1 MNFALFLLAAAQ
13 QQQEDPLGGL
23 MRMFGPILLM
33 FFGLWFFLLRP
44 AQKRERLQREQMLT
58 SLKKNDKVLT
68 NAGIIGII
76 AAVNEK
82 EDELTLKVD
91 ESSNVRLRMLKST
104 IVKNYTA
111 EEAARELA
119 AKDKAEKD
127 KAKEQA
133 TTAGKS

>member
-1 MNFALFLLAAAQ
+1 MVYALTLLAEGGQ
-13 QQQEDPLGGL
+13 PQGNPFGMFIPLIL
-23 MRMFGPILLM
+23 MIFA
-33 FFGLWFFLLRP
+33 FWFLLLRP
-44 AQKRERLQREQMLT
+44 AQKRERLQREHLLA

-68 NAGIIGII
+68 NSGIIGII

-111 EEAARELA
+111 EETAREQA
-119 AKDKAEKD
+119 
-127 KAKEQA
+127 AKEQA
-133 TTAGKS
+133 EKKKGKEEAAPAGKS